1 MVVPVLPSPAS
12 SGRLRVNLGGGG
24 AAAAGGFSRN
34 MLSPAVEG
42 SNELPPA
49 VAAASATAAAATAA
63 AAAACSAAAASS
75 AAGPRR
81 DGAQVAPREAKE
93 KLRRAREAFKLTASQ
108 FAGLLSTPGQAVNQ
122 QLLTH
127 WEMGIRRVPQPV
139 LLKVEQMH
147 AQLLKEQRL
156 QKEAEIEENGSVV
169 MVNPEYP
176 YQEPMI
182 GPDYQ
187 VGVPR
192 STSGSSKQRAD
203 ECIWSPRLAVKDVV
217 GVEPYLHKVRE
228 LLKDCEELRPGGGA
242 TYEEIALDV
251 LNELQYNPQEALDA
265 LQLCVAW
272 RRGDEKAV
280 LALSRGAV
288 VNSMCWLRRLSET
301 KKRRTFREG
310 EVEAMDWGLTQC
322 GRDVT
327 EIGRHVLREKDMP
340 ELIEMYY
347 HAPRK
352 TAHAARPGGAVFG
365 GATARSHHGLL
376 GRTPQGSWLPCA
388 LGTSRWAAPPPPS
401 PGMQRCGREARPKAP
416 TGACQ
421 PP

>member
-24 AAAAGGFSRN
+24 AAAAGGFSRS

-42 SNELPPA
+42 GDELPPA

-75 AAGPRR
+75 AGPRR
-81 DGAQVAPREAKE
+81 DGPQVAPREAKE

-108 FAGLLSTPGQAVNQ
+108 FAGLLSTPGQVVNQ

-169 MVNPEYP
+169 MINPEYP

-217 GVEPYLHKVRE
+217 GVEPYLQKVRE
-228 LLKDCEELRPGGGA
+228 LLKDCEELRPGKGA
-242 TYEEIALDV
+242 TYEAIALDV

-301 KKRRTFREG
+301 KKRRTFHEG
-310 EVEAMDWGLTQC
+310 EVESMDWGLTQC

-352 TAHAARPGGAVFG
+352 TAHAARLDGTVFG
-365 GATARSHHGLL
+365 GATARSHGLL
-376 GRTPQGSWLPCA
+376 GRGGRPRAPGCGARSGQ
-388 LGTSRWAAPPPPS
+388 AACPPPPPPS
-401 PGMQRCGREARPKAP
+401 PPLPWDAAVLL
-416 TGACQ
+416 
-421 PP
+421 

>member
-24 AAAAGGFSRN
+24 AAAAGGFSRS
-34 MLSPAVEG
+34 MLSPHVEG
-42 SNELPPA
+42 GDELPPA

-93 KLRRAREAFKLTASQ
+93 KLRKAREAFKLTASQ
-108 FAGLLSTPGQAVNQ
+108 FAGLLSTPGQVVNQ

-147 AQLLKEQRL
+147 TQLLKEQRL
-156 QKEAEIEENGSVV
+156 QKEAEIEENGAVV

-217 GVEPYLHKVRE
+217 GVEPYLQKVRE
-228 LLKDCEELRPGGGA
+228 LLKDCEELRPGEGA

-272 RRGDEKAV
+272 RRGDEKTV
-280 LALSRGAV
+280 LALSRGTV

-301 KKRRTFREG
+301 KKRRTFHEG
-310 EVEAMDWGLTQC
+310 EVEAMDWGLAQC
-322 GRDVT
+322 SRDVT
-327 EIGRHVLREKDMP
+327 EMGRHVLREKDTP

-352 TAHAARPGGAVFG
+352 TVRLAREVGVGGHRPI
-365 GATARSHHGLL
+365 TNPSI
-376 GRTPQGSWLPCA
+376 TPLP
-388 LGTSRWAAPPPPS
+388 TPF
-401 PGMQRCGREARPKAP
+401 P
-416 TGACQ
+416 T
-421 PP
+421 PLPTP

>member
-1 MVVPVLPSPAS
+1 M
-12 SGRLRVNLGGGG
+12 
-24 AAAAGGFSRN
+24 
-34 MLSPAVEG
+34 
-42 SNELPPA
+42 
-49 VAAASATAAAATAA
+49 
-63 AAAACSAAAASS
+63 
-75 AAGPRR
+75 
-81 DGAQVAPREAKE
+81 
-93 KLRRAREAFKLTASQ
+93 AREAFKLTASQ

-127 WEMGIRRVPQPV
+127 WEMGFRRVPQPV

-147 AQLLKEQRL
+147 AQLLKEQQK
-156 QKEAEIEENGSVV
+156 QKEAEVEENGGVV

-187 VGVPR
+187 IGVPR

-203 ECIWSPRLAVKDVV
+203 ECIWSPRLALKDAV
-217 GVEPYLHKVRE
+217 GVEPYLQKVRE

-251 LNELQYNPQEALDA
+251 LNELQYEPQEALDA

-272 RRGDEKAV
+272 RHGDEKAV

-288 VNSMCWLRRLSET
+288 VSSMCWLRRLSET
-301 KKRRTFREG
+301 KKRRTYGEG
-310 EVEAMDWGLTQC
+310 EVQAMDWGLTQC

-327 EIGRHVLREKDMP
+327 EIGRHVLREKEMP

-352 TAHAARPGGAVFG
+352 TAKTMPGFNSPGFTEEPPARP
-365 GATARSHHGLL
+365 
-376 GRTPQGSWLPCA
+376 TPKRA
-388 LGTSRWAAPPPPS
+388 
-401 PGMQRCGREARPKAP
+401 
-416 TGACQ
+416 
-421 PP
+421 

>member
-1 MVVPVLPSPAS
+1 
-12 SGRLRVNLGGGG
+12 
-24 AAAAGGFSRN
+24 
-34 MLSPAVEG
+34 MLSPHVKG
-42 SNELPPA
+42 GDELPPA

-93 KLRRAREAFKLTASQ
+93 KLRKAREAFKLTASQ
-108 FAGLLSTPGQAVNQ
+108 FAGLLSTPGQVVNQ

-147 AQLLKEQRL
+147 TQLLKEQRL
-156 QKEAEIEENGSVV
+156 QKEAEIEENGGVV

-217 GVEPYLHKVRE
+217 GVEPYLQKVRE
-228 LLKDCEELRPGGGA
+228 LLKDCEELRPGEGA

-272 RRGDEKAV
+272 RRGDEKTV

-301 KKRRTFREG
+301 KKRRTFHEG
-310 EVEAMDWGLTQC
+310 EVEAMDWGLAQC
-322 GRDVT
+322 SRDVT
-327 EIGRHVLREKDMP
+327 EMGRHVLREKDTP

-352 TAHAARPGGAVFG
+352 TVRLAREVGVEG
-365 GATARSHHGLL
+365 HGPITNPSI
-376 GRTPQGSWLPCA
+376 TPLP
-388 LGTSRWAAPPPPS
+388 TPF
-401 PGMQRCGREARPKAP
+401 P
-416 TGACQ
+416 T
-421 PP
+421 P